1 MKLRVHLVCAFFII
15 CFAAA
20 TFAQTTGE
28 ITGVVRDKSGA
39 VVPNAEVIITN
50 TEQGTQIKTTSNSD
64 GEYLAA
70 ALPAGVYSL
79 EVAATGFNKFELK
92 GIVLRVAQK
101 ERADATLAVGDVKT
115 AVEVESAVAQVDT
128 ESSEVSG
135 VVTGKEISQI
145 VLNGRNFT
153 QLITL
158 TPGVSNQTG
167 QDEGTVGVYG
177 SVAFSVNGG
186 RTEYNNWEVDGGD
199 NMDNGSNGT
208 LNVYPNVDAIAEVR
222 VLTSS
227 YGAQYG
233 KNGSGTIETITKSGT
248 KEFHGDAFEFLR
260 NNDFNA
266 RNFFSPNVPT
276 YRKNDYG
283 YTIGG
288 PVWIPGLY
296 NKNKDKTFFF
306 WSEEWRKE
314 QLPSTFYQQ
323 VPSTQER
330 QGNFSDVCPDSSGSF
345 ANCPK
350 NPTTGTYYPGN
361 KVPIDPNA
369 QAMLTLFPSPTSGN
383 GASSYF
389 QASTTNPTNWR
400 EELVHLDHNFSDSTR
415 FMYRFAHDS
424 WNTVTPTSL
433 WSSDQFPTVGTK
445 FVGPGTSMVAHLTN
459 NISPTL
465 LNEFIWSYT
474 ADHIY
479 LTPFGAWQRPASMTM
494 TSLYDNG
501 YGGKIPG
508 VFVNGNS
515 EFGGYMGADVGG
527 NAPWENSNPT
537 YTFRDQLSKIAGAH
551 NIFFGFYMQAA
562 QKNEDSG
569 PENQGSVTFNGGNTA
584 TLANGQP
591 LSTGNGW
598 ADFLLGRISSYTQT
612 NIQAKYYYRDKVV
625 EPYIQDDWHVN
636 RKLTLNLGVRISLY
650 GTYYEKYQH
659 FYNFFPSEYSSANAA
674 QIYTSGANQGLLV
687 PNVGNPFNG
696 MIACG
701 TEGTPSGCMKGHL
714 FNPAPRFG
722 FAYDPSGDGKWA
734 IRGGYGMFFE
744 HLNGNEGG
752 SALEGTPPYVLTST
766 QYNIVGYT
774 NIGGQGLS
782 GPTSTSAYASQIRW
796 PYNQQWHLDIQ
807 HEITKDTVA
816 TVAYVGS
823 KGTDLMLERD
833 INQLHSVPASQ
844 NPFQPGQVL
853 TPAICGTVSGAWSNA
868 VTGVVNGTTL
878 TGQAAQD
885 LSVACGSNAADPY
898 RQYQGYT
905 SIPLIEP
912 GANSSYNAL
921 QISAR
926 RTAAR
931 SQFTLAY
938 TYSHSIDDSSDRYDG
953 SFVDSYDLERTRASS
968 NFDQRQILN
977 IGYVLDLPYLN
988 NHRSLAGKLLGG
1000 WQWSGLTTFQTGT
1013 PFTVTAGTES
1023 GVVQTGAG
1031 VGDGVGLTAL
1041 PNIVGNPNAKPS
1053 QTNVAGEVG
1062 PLLYNPAAFN
1072 APTGL
1077 TFGDAGRNILN
1088 LPSRW
1093 NFDMGLFKKFYITE
1107 VKHFEFRAEAFN
1119 VFNHTQFSGVN
1130 SGISC
1135 YDPTTYNAGAASCL
1149 ESSNFLHPTAAHN
1162 PRILQLGLKFIF

>member
-1 MKLRVHLVCAFFII
+1 MKVRVHLVFALLMT

-20 TFAQTTGE
+20 MYAQTTGE
-28 ITGVVRDKSGA
+28 ITGVVRDKTGA
-39 VVPNAEVIITN
+39 VVPNAEVVITN
-50 TEQGTQIKTTSNSD
+50 TEQGTQIKTHTNGD
-64 GEYLAA
+64 GEYLVA
-70 ALPAGVYSL
+70 ALPAGVYNL
-79 EVAATGFNKFELK
+79 NINITGFNRFELQ

-101 ERADATLAVGDVKT
+101 QRADATLVVGDVKT

-128 ESSEVSG
+128 ESSEVAG

-177 SVAFSVNGG
+177 NVSFSVNGG
-186 RTEYNNWEVDGGD
+186 RTEYNNWEIDGGD

-208 LNVYPNVDAIAEVR
+208 LNTYPNVDAIAEVK

-266 RNFFSPNVPT
+266 RNFFAPDVPT
-276 YRKNDYG
+276 YRKNDFG
-283 YTIGG
+283 YTVGG
-288 PVWIPGLY
+288 PVFIPGLY

-306 WSEEWRKE
+306 WSEEWRKDV
-314 QLPSTFYQQ
+314 LPSTFYQQ

-330 QGNFSDVCPDSSGSF
+330 QGNFNDVCPAAGSSVNTAGYP
-345 ANCPK
+345 NCPV
-350 NPTTGTYYPGN
+350 NPATGQYFPGN
-361 KVPIDPNA
+361 NVAIDPNA
-369 QAMLTLFPSPTSGN
+369 QAMLALFPAPTTGS

-400 EELVHLDHNFSDSTR
+400 EELVHLDHNFSDSVR
-415 FMYRFAHDS
+415 MMYRFTHDS
-424 WNTVTPTSL
+424 WNTITPTSL
-433 WSSDQFPTVGTK
+433 WSGDQFPTVGTT

-465 LNEFIWSYT
+465 LNEFIFSYT

-494 TSLYDNG
+494 TSLFNNG

-508 VFVNGNS
+508 VSVNGNS
-515 EFGGYMGADVGG
+515 EFNGYMDADVGG

-537 YTFRDQLSKIAGAH
+537 YTYRDQLSKIAGPH
-551 NIFFGFYMQAA
+551 NLFFGFYMQIA

-569 PENQGSVTFNGGNTA
+569 PENQGSVNFNTSS
-584 TLANGQP
+584 P
-591 LSTGNGW
+591 ISTGNAW
-598 ADFLLGRISSYTQT
+598 ADFLLGRISSYSQT

-625 EPYIQDDWHVN
+625 EPYFQDDWHVN
-636 RKLTLNLGVRISLY
+636 RKLTLNLGVRVSLY
-650 GTYYEKYQH
+650 GTYYEKYKH
-659 FYNFFPSEYSSANAA
+659 FFNFFPSDYSSANAA
-674 QIYTSGANQGLLV
+674 QLYTSGASQGLLV
-687 PNVGNPFNG
+687 PNVGNPFDG

-701 TEGTPSGCMKGHL
+701 TNGTPSGCMKGHL

-722 FAYDPSGDGKWA
+722 FAYDPFGNGKWS
-734 IRGGYGMFFE
+734 IRGGYGIFYE

-752 SALEGTPPYVLTST
+752 SALEGTPPYVLSST

-782 GPTSTSAYASQIRW
+782 GPTSTSAYANQIRW

-807 HEITKDTVA
+807 HEIAKDTVA

-823 KGTDLMLERD
+823 KGTDLMLQRD
-833 INQLHSVPASQ
+833 INQLHSVPLSQ
-844 NPFQPGQVL
+844 NPFLPGQVL
-853 TPAICGTVSGAWSNA
+853 TPAICGTVTGAWSNA
-868 VTGVVNGTTL
+868 VSGMVNGQTL

-885 LSVACGSNAADPY
+885 LSVACGASAADPY

-912 GANSSYNAL
+912 GANSSYNSL
-921 QISAR
+921 QVSAR
-926 RTAAR
+926 RTAGR
-931 SQFTLAY
+931 SQLTLAY
-938 TYSHSIDDSSDRYDG
+938 TWSHSIDDSSDRYDG
-953 SFVDSYDLERTRASS
+953 SFVDSYDLARTRASS

-988 NHRSLAGKLLGG
+988 NHKSLTGKLLGG
-1000 WQWSGLTTFQTGT
+1000 WQWSGLVTFQTGT
-1013 PFTVTAGTES
+1013 PFTVTAGNEAN
-1023 GVVQTGAG
+1023 VVYAGAG
-1031 VGDGVGLTAL
+1031 VGDSVGLTAL
-1041 PNIVGNPNAKPS
+1041 PNVVGNPNAAPS
-1053 QTNVAGEVG
+1053 QANVPGQIG
-1062 PLLYNPAAFN
+1062 PLLYNPAAFA

-1077 TFGDAGRNILN
+1077 TFGNAGRNILN
-1088 LPSRW
+1088 LPSRL

-1107 VKHFEFRAEAFN
+1107 VDHFEFRAEAFN
-1119 VFNHTQFSGVN
+1119 IFNHTQFSSVN
-1130 SGISC
+1130 GSISC
-1135 YDPTTYNAGAASCL
+1135 YDPASSYNAGTAACL
-1149 ESSNFLHPTAAHN
+1149 GQTNFLEPTAAHN